1 MAEVRI
7 IFQADKLW
15 LRAEAVAQIAPEPPF
30 HLPDGILVQPEAT
43 FRLPEGILVQ
53 RVAADQPLPPGVEA
67 LGLREAHARMAT
79 GAWLQAG
86 RAYQWLEWEAGHRF
100 CGGCA
105 TRLEPGEGT
114 GRRCPACGRLVFPA
128 HATAIIVLI
137 QRGEGPGMELALARS
152 PHFQTGVYSAIAGF
166 TEPGESLE
174 QAVHREVKEELGIRI
189 HRLSYF
195 GSQPWPFPNGLMVGF
210 RAHHL
215 DGELHPD
222 PVELEDARWFRL
234 DTLPLLPAPL
244 SIARQLL
251 DTVIREGGPDLGGR
265 PPEAL

>member
-1 MAEVRI
+1 MGEVRF
-7 IFQADKLW
+7 IFQANKLW
-15 LRAEAVAQIAPEPPF
+15 LHAGAVPQVQAEAT
-30 HLPDGILVQPEAT
+30 L
-43 FRLPEGILVQ
+43 RLPEGIVVQ
-53 RVAADQPLPPGVEA
+53 RVAADHPLPQGVEA
-67 LGLREAHARMAT
+67 LGLRDAYQRMEP

-105 TRLEPGEGT
+105 ARLEPGEGQ
-114 GRRCPACGRLVFPA
+114 GRRCPACRRLVFPA

-137 QRGEGPGMELALARS
+137 QRGEGSGMELALARS
-152 PHFQTGVYSAIAGF
+152 PHFQPGVYSAIAGF

-189 HRLSYF
+189 HQLTYF

-215 DGELHPD
+215 EGELHPD
-222 PVELEDARWFRL
+222 PAELEDARWFRL
-234 DTLPLLPAPL
+234 ADLPPLPSPL
-244 SIARQLL
+244 SIARMLL
-251 DTVIREGGPDLGGR
+251 DTAIGEGR
-265 PPEAL
+265 PGMGKAGP

>member
-1 MAEVRI
+1 MGEVPI
-7 IFQADKLW
+7 IFQGNKLW
-15 LRAEAVAQIAPEPPF
+15 LCPGAVPE
-30 HLPDGILVQPEAT
+30 VQPEAT
-43 FRLPEGILVQ
+43 LRLPEGIKVQ
-53 RVAADQPLPPGVEA
+53 RVAADLPLPPGVEA
-67 LGLREAHARMAT
+67 LGLRDAYSRMEL

-100 CGGCA
+100 CGGCT
-105 TRLEPGEGT
+105 TRLEPGEGQ
-114 GRRCPACGRLVFPA
+114 GRRCPACNRLVFPD

-152 PHFQTGVYSAIAGF
+152 PHFQPGVYSAIAGF

-210 RAHHL
+210 RAHYL
-215 DGELHPD
+215 DGNLSPD
-222 PVELEDARWFRL
+222 PSELEDARWFGL
-234 DTLPLLPAPL
+234 DHMPDLPSPL
-244 SIARQLL
+244 SIARKLL
-251 DTVIREGGPDLGGR
+251 DTAMGEGGPGKPG
-265 PPEAL
+265 

>member
-1 MAEVRI
+1 MGEVRF
-7 IFQADKLW
+7 IFQANKLW
-15 LRAEAVAQIAPEPPF
+15 LHPGAVPQVQAEAT
-30 HLPDGILVQPEAT
+30 L
-43 FRLPEGILVQ
+43 RLPEGIVVQ
-53 RVAADQPLPPGVEA
+53 RVAADHPLPQGIEA
-67 LGLREAHARMAT
+67 LGLRDAYLRMEP

-105 TRLEPGEGT
+105 TRLEPGEGQ
-114 GRRCPACGRLVFPA
+114 GRRCPACKRLVFPA

-152 PHFQTGVYSAIAGF
+152 PHFQPGVYSAIAGF

-189 HRLSYF
+189 HQLTYF

-210 RAHHL
+210 RARHL

-222 PVELEDARWFRL
+222 PAELEDARWFRL
-234 DTLPLLPAPL
+234 ADLPPLPSPL
-244 SIARQLL
+244 SIARKLL
-251 DTVIREGGPDLGGR
+251 DTAIGEGR
-265 PPEAL
+265 PGAGKAGS